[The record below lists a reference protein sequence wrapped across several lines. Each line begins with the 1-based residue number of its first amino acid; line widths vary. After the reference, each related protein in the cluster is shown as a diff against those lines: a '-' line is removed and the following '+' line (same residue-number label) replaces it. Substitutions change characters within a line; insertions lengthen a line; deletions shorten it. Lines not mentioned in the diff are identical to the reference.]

1 MKFLPAFRYFL
12 HNWQLQMQI
21 FWNWIHVFR
30 NSTKPLNLFRTQ
42 GSTFITRVLNKSQSF
57 KPLHSSWK
65 LIHWKNIWNKSIVLP
80 IWAVQNLTFFG
91 KQSQVWDTNNCTCRF
106 LVRTK
111 KEEWILFVWP
121 AIFANFVCLCLF
133 VLKIKAYQFLTSHTP
148 VSKHKFLKTKR
159 QKKIFEYLV
168 SFLI

>member
-80 IWAVQNLTFFG
+80 IWAVQNLKCSLVG
-91 KQSQVWDTNNCTCRF
+91 KVKFETLTTVDVESWVGKNEFLSFHMWFSQ
-106 LVRTK
+106 
-111 KEEWILFVWP
+111 ILFV
-121 AIFANFVCLCLF
+121 FVYLF
-133 VLKIKAYQFLTSHTP
+133 WN
-148 VSKHKFLKTKR
+148 
-159 QKKIFEYLV
+159 
-168 SFLI
+168 

>member
-65 LIHWKNIWNKSIVLP
+65 LIRWKNIWNKSIVLP
-80 IWAVQNLTFFG
+80 IWAVQNLLFFCR
-91 KQSQVWDTNNCTCRF
+91 QSQVWDTNNCRILGSKDCTLF
-106 LVRTK
+106 IVILVIIWVSNWLLR
-111 KEEWILFVWP
+111 LNFFFV
-121 AIFANFVCLCLF
+121 
-133 VLKIKAYQFLTSHTP
+133 
-148 VSKHKFLKTKR
+148 
-159 QKKIFEYLV
+159 
-168 SFLI
+168 

>member
-65 LIHWKNIWNKSIVLP
+65 LIHWKNIWNKGIVLP
-80 IWAVQNLTFFG
+80 IWAVQNLKCSLVG
-91 KQSQVWDTNNCTCRF
+91 KVKFETLITVDVESWVGKNEFLSFHMWFSQ
-106 LVRTK
+106 
-111 KEEWILFVWP
+111 ILFV
-121 AIFANFVCLCLF
+121 FVYLF
-133 VLKIKAYQFLTSHTP
+133 WN
-148 VSKHKFLKTKR
+148 
-159 QKKIFEYLV
+159 
-168 SFLI
+168 

>member
-42 GSTFITRVLNKSQSF
+42 GSTFITRVLNKSQSS

-106 LVRTK
+106 LGRNRK
-111 KEEWILFVWP
+111 EWILFVWP
-121 AIFANFVCLCLF
+121 AILGTCDFRKFCLF
-133 VLKIKAYQFLTSHTP
+133 LFICFETKACPFLSSHAG
-148 VSKHKFLKTKR
+148 K
-159 QKKIFEYLV
+159 
-168 SFLI
+168 